1 MFSYIAFLSILSSVV
16 SQTCTQTDSFTVTTD
31 RAGAGGCYRF
41 SQYTTIDGVSYPSY
55 INGNSLIFAGGS
67 ILYDYSETIDYSQ
80 YEQYYLGYVRE
91 DGTRVFCDSTSF
103 FAHLFETIE
112 DINDKGWRNCQGG
125 GSVQTAVPDGDMV
138 ISCGC
143 VGSVSPTP
151 EPVSP
156 TPEPVSPTPEPVSPT
171 PEPVSPT
178 PEPVSP
184 TPEPVSP
191 TPEPVSPTPEPVSPT
206 PVSPTPEPVSPTPE
220 PDSPADSNTENGGI
234 TSGASIVHG
243 SLFQAMVLFSSI
255 GFFLM
260 R

>member
-1 MFSYIAFLSILSSVV
+1 M
-16 SQTCTQTDSFTVTTD
+16 TTD

-67 ILYDYSETIDYSQ
+67 ILYDYSGTIDYTQ
-80 YEQYYLGYVRE
+80 YEQYYLGYVQE

-156 TPEPVSPTPEPVSPT
+156 TPEPVSPTP
-171 PEPVSPT
+171 
-178 PEPVSP
+178 
-184 TPEPVSP
+184 
-191 TPEPVSPTPEPVSPT
+191 
-206 PVSPTPEPVSPTPE
+206 VSPTPEPVSPTPE